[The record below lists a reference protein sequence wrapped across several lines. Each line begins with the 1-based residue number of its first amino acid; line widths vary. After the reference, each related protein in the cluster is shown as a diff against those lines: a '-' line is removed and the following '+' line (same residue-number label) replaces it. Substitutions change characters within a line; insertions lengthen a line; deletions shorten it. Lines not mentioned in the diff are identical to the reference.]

1 MAFPQKQ
8 FSTLCEDPL
17 CFENYSKINHIQLF
31 PILFQFV
38 AVGITLSS
46 ALGIGVSQGFA
57 LITSVTFID
66 ANVTTL
72 EEALDEEEISWLGL
86 NEKL

>member
-1 MAFPQKQ
+1 MCPVF
-8 FSTLCEDPL
+8 
-17 CFENYSKINHIQLF
+17 
-31 PILFQFV
+31 FQFL
-38 AVGITLSS
+38 AVGITLGS